1 MYEVDVLVE
10 KLHLAVVSL
19 ASGTTPVQERLADA
33 FVGALADLKPNDFP
47 PELAED
53 FDQVRQEIIHH
64 APKATA
70 EGELL
75 DESAAQAL
83 ARRIVSLYDRLNQM
97 NVAEEVETE
106 Q

>member
-1 MYEVDVLVE
+1 MCEVDVLIE
-10 KLHLAVVSL
+10 KLRLAVVSL

-33 FVGALADLKPNDFP
+33 FEGALADLKPDDFP

-53 FDQVRQEIIHH
+53 FERVRQEIIHH

-70 EGELL
+70 EGDLL
-75 DESAAQAL
+75 DQSAAQAL

-97 NVAEEVETE
+97 TVAEEVET
-106 Q
+106 QP